1 MFDPDALNF
10 KNAAKAAQKKLSN
23 SLKERALSIIPP
35 HLKDGL
41 LIDVKEV
48 VCGDPSCAPVD
59 TVFELVWTAPSS
71 KASATP
77 PSSSGAPSTPSL
89 GKGMFGLPMRMAEIT
104 PQDLEDMFPDE
115 ETLTKWKAG
124 KRCRW
129 PPPPKIEQVRFTIGD
144 RVECRIGAHP
154 VKGWAPG
161 RIVKLYYRESNW
173 PDNMIAPYQIA
184 LHDGR
189 LIFAPQDTD
198 NVIRMRAPPAPDAPS
213 SPDLTKH
220 YNYAGPDNDLDDDV
234 MEDDDEEEYE
244 LYEEDEDDIPASSK
258 K

>member
-1 MFDPDALNF
+1 MFDPGALNE

-23 SLKERALSIIPP
+23 SLKEKALTLIPP
-35 HLKDGL
+35 HFRDGL
-41 LIDVKEV
+41 LIDVKEI

-59 TVFELVWTAPSS
+59 TVFELVWTTPVT
-71 KASATP
+71 KAVATP
-77 PSSSGAPSTPSL
+77 PSSSGASAPIPSL

-115 ETLTKWKAG
+115 ETLAKWKDG

-129 PPPPKIEQVRFTIGD
+129 PPPPKIEEVRFKIGD

-198 NVIRMRAPPAPDAPS
+198 NVIRLRGPAAPDAPS
-213 SPDLTKH
+213 SPDLSRY
-220 YNYAGPDNDLDDDV
+220 YNYAGPDD
-234 MEDDDEEEYE
+234 DDDEMVDEEDEEYE
-244 LYEEDEDDIPASSK
+244 EYEEGDELPSRK
-258 K
+258 